1 MIILKLF
8 FLIGYFYLIKS
19 KTIFMHNLALGEYR
33 TVSEKIYS
41 CQSTNLIKFNT
52 YFSKRTSNIT
62 EMKGNFSV
70 SIPFDDSLSLD
81 INAASWSSIGGWIP
95 NSMVYL
101 SKNACSSL
109 KKFAGNAWYSI
120 IKAFNMPTTSCP
132 IPSGIYITSGMDL
145 KELEERHNFPKVYF
159 YGKYKVTFKIK
170 NVENKVI
177 FCTVLELSL
186 IRPWEKPI

>member
-1 MIILKLF
+1 MIIVKLF

-19 KTIFMHNLALGEYR
+19 KTVFMHNLPLGEYR
-33 TVSEKIYS
+33 TVFEKIYS
-41 CQSTNLIKFNT
+41 CQSTNLIEFNT

-62 EMKGNFSV
+62 EMKGNISLL
-70 SIPFDDSLSLD
+70 IPFDDIFSLD
-81 INAASWSSIGGWIP
+81 VNAASWSLIGGWIP

-101 SKNACSSL
+101 SKNACNSL

-120 IKAFNMPTTSCP
+120 IKAFNIPTTSCP
-132 IPSGIYITSGMDL
+132 IPSGTYITSGMNL
-145 KELEERHNFPKVYF
+145 MELENHNFPKVYF
-159 YGKYKVTFKIK
+159 YGKYRFTFKIK

-177 FCTVLELSL
+177 FCAVLELRL